1 MNTLDF
7 VIKDEESMMSLLVV
21 ISRLV
26 YGIDRDT
33 SYREIYSKLK
43 FKMKLSYQCWQQ
55 KQDLRELVCSAIQKT
70 LDESLK
76 LATKE
81 LQDFL
86 QNKDGV
92 PFLSYSEK
100 SFDEDRSLQN
110 NQAPNNDLQ
119 HVTALAIVQLNTGK
133 LDDNSLPSFIS
144 SSCAKLTAPKQLA
157 FSHAIYNYWYAKDDL
172 TQQKKFYRM
181 MEINR

>member
-1 MNTLDF
+1 MRKSPNTLDF
-7 VIKDEESMMSLLVV
+7 LIKDEESMMSLLVV

-33 SYREIYSKLK
+33 SYRDIYSKLK

-55 KQDLRELVCSAIQKT
+55 KQELRELVCAAIQKT
-70 LDESLK
+70 LDENLK

-100 SFDEDRSLQN
+100 SSDEERSLQKQN

-119 HVTALAIVQLNTGK
+119 HVTASAIVKLNTGE
-133 LDDNSLPSFIS
+133 LDNNSLPTYIN
-144 SSCAKLTAPKQLA
+144 SSCSKLAAPKQLV
-157 FSHAIYNYWYAKDDL
+157 FS
-172 TQQKKFYRM
+172 
-181 MEINR
+181 